1 MEGRHCENST
11 AVGNVCHAQSVGILQ
26 LFLQTKVSS
35 LHGRIPQLCGHPM
48 GDHWSESD
56 TLLWLGSRRGRIV
69 HCDVLS
75 PVCCAFHPRFAV
87 QFRVRRKSVVA
98 FGAILFICLRLRNTD
113 PAILFLDVS
122 VSLKLPMTANAYLIL
137 IGSLLATLFV
147 RRQVVYWKTIT
158 ALGFYCETPELYLRH
173 ARVYNVISWVLL
185 FVLFVVGN
193 WLRDFTPWLFFIVIL
208 AATLA
213 GKLKATHQYR
223 RILREMLESD
233 ALDTDERERISRQL
247 SKSASELLD
256 EKRRLNRMMSGKF

>member
-1 MEGRHCENST
+1 MRIALLSAMFVMLSLWEYCSYFYRLRCLPYT
-11 AVGNVCHAQSVGILQ
+11 AGFLNFAVIQWVIIGLNLIRFYGWVHGVVALFIAMF
-26 LFLQTKVSS
+26 FLQYVAHFTLGLLYNFAFGESPLWPLALFS
-35 LHGRIPQLCGHPM
+35 LSVCVCAIL
-48 GDHWSESD
+48 
-56 TLLWLGSRRGRIV
+56 T
-69 HCDVLS
+69 VLS
-75 PVCCAFHPRFAV
+75 F
-87 QFRVRRKSVVA
+87 
-98 FGAILFICLRLRNTD
+98 
-113 PAILFLDVS
+113 FLDVS
-122 VSLKLPMTANAYLIL
+122 VSLKLPMTTNAYLIL

-147 RRQVVYWKTIT
+147 RRQVVYWKNIT
-158 ALGFYCETPELYLRH
+158 VLGFYCETPELYLRH